1 MKSDN
6 ELIRAYQQGDSESFK
21 GLYARYRDRVFFY
34 ALALCR
40 DEHAAEEAVQEAF
53 MEFLQRIETYEPAG
67 SFKSYLFSTVRSR
80 IVDGQRRQGARRE
93 VLQAE
98 DLDLFEN
105 PGERGSFREGEMS
118 GIMSR
123 ALLSLPGE
131 QREAVVLK
139 VYDDMTFAEIARITR
154 VSENTAASR
163 YRYALDK
170 LKVKLEGIRKDG

>member
-53 MEFLQRIETYEPAG
+53 MEFLQRIGAYEPTG
-67 SFKSYLFSTVRSR
+67 SFKSYLFSTVRCR
-80 IVDGQRRQGARRE
+80 VVDGLRKKGARRE

-98 DLDLFEN
+98 ALDLFEN
-105 PGERGSFREGEMS
+105 PGKGGSFQEGEES

-123 ALLSLPGE
+123 ALLGLPGE
-131 QREAVVLK
+131 QREVVVLK
-139 VYDDMTFAEIARITR
+139 VYDEMTFSEIARVTK

-170 LKVKLEGIRKDG
+170 LKVKLEGMRKNG